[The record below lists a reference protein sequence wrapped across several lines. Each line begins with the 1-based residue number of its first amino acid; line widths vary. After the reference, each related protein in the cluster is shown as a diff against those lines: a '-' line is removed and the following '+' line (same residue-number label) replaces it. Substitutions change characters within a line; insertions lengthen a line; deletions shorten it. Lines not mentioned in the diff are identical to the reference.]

1 MNLSKGTET
10 RNAILDCA
18 LSEASRIGLGG
29 LSIGRLAQMLDMSKS
44 GLFAHFESKENLQK
58 AVLQSARDR
67 FIVRVIAPALRE
79 PRGEP
84 RVRAMFD
91 RWLEWSRAPFLEGGC
106 IFCSASTELGAQP
119 GPLKDCLLSAQRD
132 WLGVLSEVARVSI
145 REGHFRSDVDP
156 EQFGWDFHAVTL
168 AYHYFSR
175 LMRDPEAENRARS
188 SFENLIHSAR
198 A

>member
-1 MNLSKGTET
+1 MSKGEQT
-10 RNAILDCA
+10 RTAILDCA

-29 LSIGRLAQMLDMSKS
+29 LSIGGLARQLDMSKS
-44 GLFAHFESKENLQK
+44 GLFAHFESKENLQR

-84 RVRAMFD
+84 RARAMFD
-91 RWLEWSRAPFLEGGC
+91 RWLEWTRSPFLEGGC
-106 IFCSASTELGAQP
+106 IFCSASTELGSQP
-119 GPLKDCLLSAQRD
+119 GPLKDCLLEAQRD
-132 WLGVLSEVARVSI
+132 WLGVLSEVARVAV
-145 REGHFRSDVDP
+145 REGQFRADLDT
-156 EQFGWDFHAVTL
+156 EQFAWDFHSITL

-175 LMRDPEAENRARS
+175 LIQDPDSETRARS
-188 SFENLIHSAR
+188 SFENLICGAR